1 MRALALDLL
10 LYTVVWMAQNL
21 ICSDLHLLDI
31 EKRKKEKKK
40 VRTKENICSKDDF
53 HCHGLGAMLAC
64 PILPGSCIEN
74 MQNNACLQGIEEK
87 KDASTIVTSKVIYE
101 TIQLI

>member
-1 MRALALDLL
+1 MRALSLDLL

-31 EKRKKEKKK
+31 EKEKVK
-40 VRTKENICSKDDF
+40 TKENICSKDDF
-53 HCHGLGAMLAC
+53 YCHDLGAMLAC
-64 PILPGSCIEN
+64 PILPGSRIEN

-87 KDASTIVTSKVIYE
+87 KDASTIVTSKVICE
-101 TIQLI
+101 RPFN

>member
-31 EKRKKEKKK
+31 EKK

-53 HCHGLGAMLAC
+53 YCHGLGAMLAC
-64 PILPGSCIEN
+64 PILPASCIEN
-74 MQNNACLQGIEEK
+74 MQNNACLQGVEEK
-87 KDASTIVTSKVIYE
+87 KDASTIVTSKVICE

>member
-1 MRALALDLL
+1 VRALALDLL

-31 EKRKKEKKK
+31 EKK

-53 HCHGLGAMLAC
+53 YCHGLGAMLAC
-64 PILPGSCIEN
+64 PILPASCTEN
-74 MQNNACLQGIEEK
+74 MQITPVCKALKRKKMLQP
-87 KDASTIVTSKVIYE
+87 
-101 TIQLI
+101 L